1 MLSTKLSLANSLV
14 LLLILLLCGVK
25 LLQDGI
31 RLRVSED
38 GASSPHRG
46 RVISWIADHS
56 SPMLARRASIGLGA
70 SLIVLSLVVLAAW
83 VAHNV

>member
-1 MLSTKLSLANSLV
+1 
-14 LLLILLLCGVK
+14 
-25 LLQDGI
+25 
-31 RLRVSED
+31 
-38 GASSPHRG
+38 
-46 RVISWIADHS
+46 VISWIADHS